1 MASSISSS
9 KSKSGIENLDSYYQ
23 NLIKYT
29 LTQEKQ
35 PLTRY
40 TEQKDSITIKKAA
53 YTDLKSKFDALQNA
67 INQLRSDNASYAMK
81 PGRSVSVSP
90 LTSNTTVATATV
102 SSSASTGTYKLSVTS
117 LATAHEVRSTRQTY
131 SNQALGLTGSFVI
144 GGAAERS
151 VSLVDS
157 MPETVSA
164 VNAGSSS
171 VVLPSQKELGTGNY
185 YIETRNDATEGWQFR
200 LVDVDGNA
208 QSIQRGTSA
217 EFTTGW
223 QSIPAGGGTYD
234 TGRGLSIDFGTNSSL
249 YTAANKATGAAQISY
264 TAKGATIDVTSDMSL
279 VDIKAEINSA
289 VFSEGNEVVASIIDN
304 YLVLTNAS
312 TGLKHVMQASDTSG
326 SVLSTLGVISGG
338 VLNTKVAAKDASFSI
353 NEMAMTRSSNTGL
366 TDVVSGMTIDLASD
380 AEGKSANLVVKSDSN
395 TSISVINSFLTAFN
409 DLTKYVRSNTSTTK
423 NSDGTYTRGS
433 LAGEYSVRYVGN
445 ELVTLMNQDYSNSG
459 IYKNLAN
466 IGISVNSD
474 LAATISDSSALTTA
488 INTHFSDVKALLDS
502 LMKTMSE
509 RVGVYAGTEGYAN
522 KSIQSADSTINNLN
536 DRIKSIND
544 RLARREEYLV
554 KYYAQYQ
561 AQMET
566 FLNQSNINSALYG

>member
-9 KSKSGIENLDSYYQ
+9 TSKSGLENLDSYYQ
-23 NLIKYT
+23 NLVKYT
-29 LTQEKQ
+29 LAQEKQ

-40 TEQKDSITIKKAA
+40 TEQKDSITVKKAA
-53 YTDLKSKFDALQNA
+53 YTDLKTKFDALQSA
-67 INQLRSDNASYAMK
+67 INQLRSDNTSYAMK
-81 PGRSVSVSP
+81 PGRSISVSP

-151 VSLVDS
+151 VSIVDS
-157 MPETVSA
+157 VPDTVSA
-164 VNAGSSS
+164 ANAGSAS

-185 YIETRNDATEGWQFR
+185 YIETRNDTTDGWQFR
-200 LVDVDGNA
+200 IVDADGNA
-208 QSIQRGTSA
+208 QSIQEGSSL

-234 TGRGLSIDFGTNSSL
+234 TGRGLSVDFGTNSSR
-249 YTAANKATGAAQISY
+249 YAAANMASGATQLSY
-264 TAKGATIDVTSDMSL
+264 VAKGASIDVTSDMSL
-279 VDIKAEINSA
+279 VDIKAAINTAS
-289 VFSEGNEVVASIIDN
+289 FGEGDGVVASIIDN

-312 TGLKHVMQASDTSG
+312 TGLKHVMQVSDTSG
-326 SVLSTLGVISGG
+326 NVLSSLGVTSGG
-338 VLNTKVAAKDASFSI
+338 VLNTKVTAKDASFSI
-353 NEMAMTRSSNTGL
+353 NDMAMTRSSNTGL
-366 TDVVSGMTIDLASD
+366 TDVVSGITIDLASD

-395 TSISVINSFLTAFN
+395 TSTAVINSFLTAFN
-409 DLTKYVRSNTSTTK
+409 DLTKYVRSNTGTTK

-459 IYKNLAN
+459 IYKNLTN
-466 IGISVNSD
+466 IGISINSD
-474 LAATISDSSALTTA
+474 LAATISDASTLTTA
-488 INTHFSDVKALLDS
+488 INTHFSDVTALLD
-502 LMKTMSE
+502 TMMNTMAE

-522 KSIQSADSTINNLN
+522 KSIQSADTTITSLN
-536 DRIKSIND
+536 DRIKSINE
-544 RLARREEYLV
+544 RLNRREEYLV